1 MKLVTYLPF
10 YRVHEVIEYF
20 DKNVREIKP
29 EEAIVYVDNV
39 FHARQIEI
47 LKKIVPDSITVKTGN
62 WRSRSA
68 TWFTM
73 LRDLQGSNEVAIMD
87 SDNIIDSSFVEANS
101 QMPYSMYTVLDR
113 EAWSRG
119 APNIMA
125 RSRLIGEINV
135 KENKI
140 PVYAY
145 KIYEPNLLRKGTVI
159 FIGPK
164 QVVVYRKLPDPQII
178 DRVERA
184 FLNVPSEFRQFISDE
199 GVLGI
204 MAYLSGIK
212 EVPWI
217 VFSTHMHHGS
227 VHPASVKIKAIVAS
241 AHIMFA
247 KSLRKEF
254 KLRSFTVYEVKYMLS
269 LIKNIHNLF

>member
-62 WRSRSA
+62 WRSRSG

-145 KIYEPNLLRKGTVI
+145 KIYEPNPLRKGTVI

-241 AHIMFA
+241 AHIKFA

-254 KLRSFTVYEVKYMLS
+254 KLRPFTVYELKYMLS

>member
-62 WRSRSA
+62 WRSRSG

-178 DRVERA
+178 DSVERA
-184 FLNVPSEFRQFISDE
+184 FLNVPSEFRQLISDE
-199 GVLGI
+199 VVLGI

-227 VHPASVKIKAIVAS
+227 VHSASVKIKAIVAS

-254 KLRSFTVYEVKYMLS
+254 KLRPFTVYELKYMLS

>member
-1 MKLVTYLPF
+1 
-10 YRVHEVIEYF
+10 
-20 DKNVREIKP
+20 
-29 EEAIVYVDNV
+29 V

-254 KLRSFTVYEVKYMLS
+254 KLRSFTVYELKYMLS